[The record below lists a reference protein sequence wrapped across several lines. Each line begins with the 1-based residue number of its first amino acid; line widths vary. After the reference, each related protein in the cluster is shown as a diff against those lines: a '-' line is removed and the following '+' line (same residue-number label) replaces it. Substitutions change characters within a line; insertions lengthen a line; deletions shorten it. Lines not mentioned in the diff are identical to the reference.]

1 MEYELTNKS
10 DAKGNVPWKSF
21 LEIFEQLQL
30 MKNLSEEEL
39 RQIYTNNLNDEKKL
53 HVQTFANDLRDQMS
67 EDRENIVIDLFDRLC
82 GKKGKE
88 ILNEEDFRKAFDA

>member
-1 MEYELTNKS
+1 
-10 DAKGNVPWKSF
+10 
-21 LEIFEQLQL
+21 
-30 MKNLSEEEL
+30 
-39 RQIYTNNLNDEKKL
+39 
-53 HVQTFANDLRDQMS
+53 MS